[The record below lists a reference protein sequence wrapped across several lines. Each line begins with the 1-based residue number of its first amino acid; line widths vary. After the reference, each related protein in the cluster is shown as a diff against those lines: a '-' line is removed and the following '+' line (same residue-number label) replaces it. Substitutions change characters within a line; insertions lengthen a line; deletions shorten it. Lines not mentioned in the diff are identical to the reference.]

1 MTDNLAPGAIM
12 QAEVNEQPAALARLL
27 DTQLGSIQDVA
38 KQIQAKNPRFVM
50 LNARGTSDHA
60 AQYLKYYLEIKLGIP
75 VGLSSPSVFTAY
87 HAKPVYQDVVW
98 ISVSQSGGS
107 PDLVEA
113 TNQAREA
120 GCLTVAVTNAPES
133 PLAVASEL
141 NIDVVAGPEKA
152 VAATKS
158 FTNQLLALYLLG
170 NAWHGGDGAAAH
182 KLPAYAQAVVD
193 AKDASGVAERYR
205 FAEKMITT
213 GRGYAYP
220 IAREGALKLME
231 TTYLAAQPF
240 SSADLM
246 HGPMAMVDPGHP
258 VIAIVPEGTGGEA
271 IQPVLD
277 RLQENRADV
286 LVVGDQNRVG
296 NAAAFIPLPT
306 GIPEEISPIIQIIPL
321 QQLAHDIAVSRGNNP
336 DAPRGLRKVTETR

>member
-1 MTDNLAPGAIM
+1 MTEQLEPGAIM
-12 QAEVNEQPAALARLL
+12 QAEVTEQPVALARLL
-27 DTQLGSIQDVA
+27 DSQLGNIHEVAEQIKA
-38 KQIQAKNPRFVM
+38 KQPRFVM

-60 AQYLKYYLEIKLGIP
+60 AQYFKYLLEIKLGIP

-87 HAKPVYQDVVW
+87 HAKPEYHDVVW

-113 TNQAREA
+113 TEQARAA

-133 PLAVASEL
+133 PLGLASEL

-170 NAWHGGDGAAAH
+170 DAWAGGDGASAREI
-182 KLPAYAQAVVD
+182 PDFAQRVID
-193 AKDASGVAERYR
+193 AKAATEIADRYR
-205 FAEKMITT
+205 FADKMITT
-213 GRGYAYP
+213 GRGYASP
-220 IAREGALKLME
+220 IAREAALKLME
-231 TTYLAAQPF
+231 TTYLAAQAF

-246 HGPMAMVDPGHP
+246 HGPMAMVDPSHP

-277 RLQENRADV
+277 RLHENHADV
-286 LVVGDQNRVG
+286 LVVGDEARAA
-296 NAAAFIPLPT
+296 NAAAFIPLPA
-306 GIPEEISPIIQIIPL
+306 GMAEEISPIVQIIPL

>member
-1 MTDNLAPGAIM
+1 MSEDLKPGAIM
-12 QAEVNEQPAALARLL
+12 QREVNEQPEALQRLL
-27 DTQLGSIQDVA
+27 DTQLESIHEVA
-38 KQIQAKNPRFVM
+38 EKIKAKNPRFVM

-60 AQYLKYYLEIKLGIP
+60 AQYFKYYLEIKMGLP

-87 HAKPVYQDVVW
+87 EVTPEYHDVAW

-113 TNQAREA
+113 TEKARAA
-120 GCLTVAVTNAPES
+120 GCLTVAVTNVPDS
-133 PLAVASEL
+133 PLGHASEL

-170 NAWHGGDGAAAH
+170 DAWNGGDGSLARTV
-182 KLPAYAQAVVD
+182 PEYAQQALQNNN
-193 AKDASGVAERYR
+193 ATQIAERYR
-205 FAEKMITT
+205 FADKMIVT

-246 HGPMAMVDPGHP
+246 HGPMAMVDPSHP

-277 RLQENRADV
+277 RLQENHADV
-286 LVVGDQNRVG
+286 LVVGDQARVG
-296 NAAAFIPLPT
+296 DAAAFIPLPA
-306 GIPEEISPIIQIIPL
+306 GMPEEISPIVQIIPL